1 MPGVRPQLS
10 MQKKILIGRISDVFQ
25 IAQRGLVIVPFEP
38 WTVPL
43 KVGSAIE
50 LRKPDGSSLVT
61 RVRGVEMSNPS
72 RLDGKVG
79 LLIGDGSLSKDDVA
93 QGTDVYVTVPA

>member
-1 MPGVRPQLS
+1 M
-10 MQKKILIGRISDVFQ
+10 KEKILIGRISDVFQ
-25 IAQRGLVIVPFEP
+25 IARRGLVIVPLEP

-50 LRKPDGSSLVT
+50 LRKPDRSSWVT
-61 RVRGVEMSNPS
+61 RVVGVEMSNPS

-79 LLIGDGSLSKDDVA
+79 LLIGDASLSKDDLP
-93 QGTDVYVTVPA
+93 QGTEVYVTRPA